1 MNDLIAN
8 QRKEQDVTKRSQIL
22 HQIQEI
28 LAQDVPF
35 IPLWQ
40 NKEYAFAQ
48 KGVDGVKIEPNQ
60 QLPYWNISKS

>member
-1 MNDLIAN
+1 MNELITK
-8 QRKEQDVTKRSQIL
+8 QRQERDGVKRSQIL
-22 HQIQEI
+22 QKIQEL

-48 KGVDGVKIEPNQ
+48 RGVQGVKIEPNQ
-60 QLPYWNISKS
+60 QLPYWKISK